1 MFGFNRRKKKQ
12 ERESVLVELK
22 KGLEEARKLLPEE
35 NSVPTFEQDW
45 CRARLV
51 NIQLR
56 GLAGLHKIA
65 PEELG
70 TSEMELTDLATPR
83 SAELA

>member
-22 KGLEEARKLLPEE
+22 KGLEEARKLLPEGS
-35 NSVPTFEQDW
+35 SVPTFEQDW
-45 CRARLV
+45 RRTRLV

-56 GLAGLHKIA
+56 GLAGVYKIT
-65 PEELG
+65 PEDFG
-70 TSEMELTDLATPR
+70 TTEKELTDLATPR